1 MAFLQN
7 RTLTKKEEQ
16 RISEILND
24 KKPLSDTVKKRLK
37 KLNKKLNKKLDIIL
51 KVKNENKSN
60 TDT

>member
-24 KKPLSDTVKKRLK
+24 KKPLSDNVKQRL
-37 KLNKKLNKKLDIIL
+37 KKLDIIL
-51 KVKNENKSN
+51 KVQNANKSN
-60 TDT
+60 TNS

>member
-24 KKPLSDTVKKRLK
+24 KKPLSDNVKKRL
-37 KLNKKLNKKLDIIL
+37 KKLNKKLDIIL

>member
-37 KLNKKLNKKLDIIL
+37 KLNKKLDIIL
-51 KVKNENKSN
+51 KVKNANKSN
-60 TDT
+60 TNS